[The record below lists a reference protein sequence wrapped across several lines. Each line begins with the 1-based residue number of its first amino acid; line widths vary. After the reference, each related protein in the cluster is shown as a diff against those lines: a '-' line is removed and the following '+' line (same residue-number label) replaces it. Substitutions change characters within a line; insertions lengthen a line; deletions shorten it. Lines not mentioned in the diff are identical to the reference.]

1 MIEPLKPDKA
11 RESLTQAVIKTFEEM
26 AFIDVV
32 ESPGA
37 SGNLKYEN
45 GFCIDLLKPISSKII
60 LFLSEGL
67 KKKIVENIF
76 STDTE
81 SLEVN
86 QGDDCILEI
95 LNVLAGKFL
104 SAYYGKNIEYK
115 LEFPQV
121 FMDLDEK
128 DEYISVN
135 LNAEGFDCKIILNT
149 IRYRY

>member
-1 MIEPLKPDKA
+1 MIEPLIADKA
-11 RESLTQAVIKTFEEM
+11 KEALTQAVIKTFEEM

-32 ESPGA
+32 ESSA
-37 SGNLKYEN
+37 VSGNLKYEN

-81 SLEVN
+81 SLEVS